1 MINTQDKKGFT
12 IIEVVLVLGIAAL
25 IFLMVFIAVPVLNRN
40 QRDTAR
46 KNDLSLVSTAVTNY
60 SNANRGAWPGTEK
73 LRSFLGTDLSKYT
86 NKDHVSV
93 DSKKNSVT
101 VSDTEIQVVTGMKC
115 GESSKEKQ
123 ELEPGTSRQFAVV
136 VLRVAQLTSAK
147 TAVLKNQ
154 INYSSLFINRGCFF
168 LLFLLP

>member
-46 KNDLSLVSTAVTNY
+46 KNDLSLVATAVTNY
-60 SNANRGAWPGTEK
+60 SNANRGAWPGTDK

-86 NKDHVSV
+86 NKAQVSV
-93 DSKKNSVT
+93 DNKKASVI
-101 VSDTEIQVVTGMKC
+101 VGDTQIKVVTGMKC

-123 ELEPGTSRQFAVV
+123 VLVPGTSRQFAVV
-136 VLRVAQLTSAK
+136 VLLEGGPTHFCQDSGA
-147 TAVLKNQ
+147 
-154 INYSSLFINRGCFF
+154 
-168 LLFLLP
+168 

>member
-1 MINTQDKKGFT
+1 M
-12 IIEVVLVLGIAAL
+12 
-25 IFLMVFIAVPVLNRN
+25 
-40 QRDTAR
+40 
-46 KNDLSLVSTAVTNY
+46 
-60 SNANRGAWPGTEK
+60 
-73 LRSFLGTDLSKYT
+73 GTDLSKYT

-136 VLRVAQLTSAK
+136 VLLEGGPTHFCQDSGA
-147 TAVLKNQ
+147 
-154 INYSSLFINRGCFF
+154 
-168 LLFLLP
+168 